1 MVVKAVEIWVP
12 VGQGGLQSVQATRG
26 PAASGSVVLSE
37 GVQVLGIGQEE
48 PGMVNSSCL
57 AFRRQGKPYISS

>member
-37 GVQVLGIGQEE
+37 GVQVLGIGQED
-48 PGMVNSSCL
+48 
-57 AFRRQGKPYISS
+57 FRGHALQGV